1 MEWYEIIISA
11 VATLGGVGGFISIYK
26 AKPEKTSIEVQNMK
40 EMLGEAHKMFDK
52 MKEEK
57 EAEHEAFEEYKK
69 NNMEYVAEFKERF
82 QKVEDRLDKA
92 EQFVFTLKSAIY
104 RGYRCPYPPKVEDCP
119 VLKEY
124 EKGSCTECKAS
135 AENGIA

>member
-11 VATLGGVGGFISIYK
+11 VATLGGVGGLISIYK

-82 QKVEDRLDKA
+82 QKVEARLDKA
-92 EQFVFTLKSAIY
+92 EQFVFTLKSVIY
-104 RGYRCPYPPKVEDCP
+104 RGYRCPYPPNIKDCPIIKAYEGEGCEDCM
-119 VLKEY
+119 E
-124 EKGSCTECKAS
+124 EHKG
-135 AENGIA
+135 

>member
-1 MEWYEIIISA
+1 MEWYEIVISA

-40 EMLGEAHKMFDK
+40 EMLDASHKMYDE

-57 EAEHEAFEEYKK
+57 EEEQRDFRAYKEE
-69 NNMEYVAEFKERF
+69 NMKYISEFKERF
-82 QKVEDRLDKA
+82 KKLEERLDKA
-92 EQFVFTLKSAIY
+92 ESFVFTLKSAIY

-119 VLKEY
+119 IIKAYKGEGCEECASSL
-124 EKGSCTECKAS
+124 EK
-135 AENGIA
+135 